1 MNLPVADFIFSNP
14 DWVTLPV
21 RISVGSIFLVL
32 FLLSLRYG
40 RSGAINAVKRFRW
53 PIAATLAI
61 VAAWGIYGSIV
72 LNSPSA
78 TG

>member
-1 MNLPVADFIFSNP
+1 MNLPVADFIFRNP

-21 RISVGSIFLVL
+21 RIWVGSIFL

-53 PIAATLAI
+53 PIAATPAI

>member
-21 RISVGSIFLVL
+21 RVWVSSIFLVL
-32 FLLSLRYG
+32 FLLSLQYR

-53 PIAATLAI
+53 PIAATLAS

>member
-21 RISVGSIFLVL
+21 RIWVGSIFLVL

-40 RSGAINAVKRFRW
+40 RSGAINAVKRFR
-53 PIAATLAI
+53 
-61 VAAWGIYGSIV
+61 
-72 LNSPSA
+72 
-78 TG
+78 

>member
-21 RISVGSIFLVL
+21 RIWVGSIFLVL

-40 RSGAINAVKRFRW
+40 RSGAINVVKRFRW
-53 PIAATLAI
+53 PIAVTLAI
-61 VAAWGIYGSIV
+61 VAAWGVYGSIV

-78 TG
+78 PG

>member
-1 MNLPVADFIFSNP
+1 MTFPVADFIFSNP

-21 RISVGSIFLVL
+21 RIWVGSIFLVL

-40 RSGAINAVKRFRW
+40 RSGAIDAVKRLRW
-53 PIAATLAI
+53 PIAAGLAI
-61 VAAWGIYGSIV
+61 VAAWGVYGSIV